1 MVLTSYPMLMFRHM
15 AFRSLDF
22 ASASSSSSDSDEPV
36 KIRLSQLLLL
46 DLVDFDEESLALRLD
61 LVLVVFR
68 DGVERTDSVRL
79 RRLEPVLLLVS
90 TGASSSFFDE
100 CFREKRRFSFFSMLD
115 EWLRDE

>member
-15 AFRSLDF
+15 AFLSLDF

-46 DLVDFDEESLALRLD
+46 DLVDFEESLALRLD

-68 DGVERTDSVRL
+68 DGVERPDSVRL
-79 RRLEPVLLLVS
+79 QRLEPVLLFVS
-90 TGASSSFFDE
+90 AGASSSFFDE